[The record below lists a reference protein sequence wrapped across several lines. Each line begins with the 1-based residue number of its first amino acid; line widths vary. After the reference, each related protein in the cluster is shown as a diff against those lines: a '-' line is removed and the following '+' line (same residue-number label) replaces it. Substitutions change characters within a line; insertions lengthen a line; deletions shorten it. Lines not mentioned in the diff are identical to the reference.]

1 MTLHTTPEVLVRI
14 LDLVTTDDDASRDP
28 TPDELDDWMRGAEE

>member
-14 LDLVTTDDDASRDP
+14 LDMVTADDETARDP
-28 TPDELDDWMRGAEE
+28 TPDELDDWMHGGDE